1 MIRIIAFWLTS
12 PRMGMFSEQTYQ
24 CQTEYNNR
32 HKILF
37 FTPLNVKFLK
47 VFRIKRESF

>member
-1 MIRIIAFWLTS
+1 
-12 PRMGMFSEQTYQ
+12 MGMFSEQTYQ

-32 HKILF
+32 DKILF
-37 FTPLNVKFLK
+37 FTPYVKFLK